1 MRLTTVPLTSKFLG
15 ELDRQTDN
23 LIKVFNAKGG
33 TAGRKITAIMAQMDN
48 NEDINVRRDCVLSC
62 LSIYLNEDLDTLVK
76 EYVDIESREAEAD
89 IAEKTMGIYTVRAE
103 GCGPDGPGN
112 GRFADVG
119 VVLEGVEVLHNLQS
133 VSHAFVML
141 YGLIYALNL
150 SYPKSLTRTFE
161 VYQKILMDL
170 DSTKLSPKVQ
180 ALKTQIAPVISLA
193 IMHLHSYLLF
203 FISFPVIQDCLNNP
217 LVLEGCV
224 RKTPV
229 CFFFF

>member
-1 MRLTTVPLTSKFLG
+1 MRLTTIPLTSKFLG

-23 LIKVFNAKGG
+23 LMKVFNSKGG
-33 TAGRKITAIMAQMDN
+33 AAGRKMSAIMAQMDN

-76 EYVDIESREAEAD
+76 EHMDIDSREAEAD
-89 IAEKTMGIYTVRAE
+89 ITEKTMGICTVRAE
-103 GCGPDGPGN
+103 GHGPDGPGD

-119 VVLEGVEVLHNLQS
+119 VVLEGVEVLHSLQS
-133 VSHAFVML
+133 VSHACVML

-150 SYPKSLTRTFE
+150 SYPKNLKRTFE

-180 ALKTQIAPVISLA
+180 ALKLK
-193 IMHLHSYLLF
+193 LL
-203 FISFPVIQDCLNNP
+203 Q
-217 LVLEGCV
+217 
-224 RKTPV
+224 
-229 CFFFF
+229 